1 MDFGNPA
8 DIIILSYFLRS
19 FKKFKRLFGRNRRFE
34 IIPAN
39 SKYAVKIAVEHL
51 ERGQVVACPTDT
63 VYGLIADATS
73 DEAVEKVFEIKKRN
87 KKKAIPIFVKDTKM
101 AKKFAI
107 MDKDMENFLQEIWPG
122 KITVA
127 LKRKKNSGLSKVL
140 FGSKKTIG
148 LRVPDYKLI
157 NQIVLK
163 FGKPLTGTSA
173 NISGEPS
180 ATKIEK
186 IFEYFEDE
194 KVRPD
199 LILSAGNLPYNNH
212 STVVDFSKD
221 KPKII
226 RRGR

>member
-1 MDFGNPA
+1 MNFGNTA

-19 FKKFKRLFGRNRRFE
+19 FKKFKKLFGRNRKFE

-39 SKYAVKIAVEHL
+39 SKYAVKIAIEHL
-51 ERGQVVACPTDT
+51 ERGQVIACPTDT

-73 DEAVEKVFEIKKRN
+73 NEAVEKVFEIKKRN
-87 KKKAIPIFVKDTKM
+87 KKKAIPIFVKDIKM

-127 LKRKKNSGLSKVL
+127 LKRKKNSGLSKAL
-140 FGSKKTIG
+140 FGGKKTIG
-148 LRVPDYKLI
+148 LRIPDYKLI

-173 NISGEPS
+173 NISGESPT
-180 ATKIEK
+180 TKIEK

-199 LILSAGNLPYNNH
+199 LVLSAGNLPYSNP

-226 RRGR
+226 RKGR